1 MQYTN
6 LKIQY
11 FYILLLVDDI
21 VLEIPLKRNQVIR
34 CCHVTAYSE
43 NKYIIEMFL
52 VQISEMMRDECR

>member
-11 FYILLLVDDI
+11 FYILLLVDDN

-43 NKYIIEMFL
+43 NKYIIEMFFGANK
-52 VQISEMMRDECR
+52 